1 MGKAFIIN
9 DKVKQAVGIITDL
22 LVTPVEI
29 NIGHSDIKAIMGQQG
44 PVLIS
49 TGSGTGK
56 DRILKACHDV
66 LANPWKET
74 TIKAATKVLVNITG
88 PSDLLLKEVN
98 DGLDI
103 IKEAVSPTAE
113 VIFGV
118 AHDRKLHNQ
127 ARVVLLA
134 SQGTETG
141 MYKKLLQ

>member
-1 MGKAFIIN
+1 MERAFII
-9 DKVKQAVGIITDL
+9 DTIAKQAVEIITEL
-22 LVTPVEI
+22 LVTPGEI
-29 NIGHSDIKAIMGQQG
+29 NIGYSDIKAIMGQRG

-49 TGSGTGK
+49 TGSGTGE
-56 DRILKACHDV
+56 DRILKACRDA

-74 TIKAATKVLVNITG
+74 TLKAATKVLVNITG
-88 PSDLLLKEVN
+88 PSELFLKEVN

-118 AHDRKLHNQ
+118 ARDCSLHDQ

-134 SQGTETG
+134 SQGNRNG
-141 MYKKLLQ
+141 YV